1 MRTVRRWLLKLWL
14 LLAMPGFCSAQ
25 RYTFRDYI
33 DGLKNLNINCMLQDR
48 IGFIWIGTES
58 GLFRYD
64 GSRFIPYGRAEG
76 LPGLWVKA
84 LHEDSKGRLWVGTT
98 DGLAYGSAD
107 QNFRTVKFGS
117 QDLQIGVNSTLSSTP
132 DGHVYTVT
140 QLGLVAIHTPDGGLT
155 WNVEQLVAGTDMRSF
170 GGGGIHSVLA
180 ERGSVLFGCGSGLCR
195 LQAGLVTTWGER
207 DGLPKDRWGT
217 LLRRRNGE
225 LWVRGPKH
233 TAVLRPGERRFILRD
248 FPLAVSD
255 GITFPLAEDSS
266 GQLLAGLNSAI
277 ARYTGDHWII
287 LSERNGF
294 GEGIVTSILAD
305 KEGSVWFG
313 FSGHG
318 LRKWLGYPE
327 WEHFTKSQGIASDEI
342 WAVLRDSR
350 GRLWV
355 GEEQGLDILNPGQN
369 EFRAWGQPG
378 IDPQTARSL
387 AESKDGFVWAATA
400 AGHLLQIDEG
410 SLHATQINL
419 DAIARILVDSRD
431 RIWLATATGLFE
443 ADPGRKRS
451 FHLVQDPLLRRQNFA
466 DIAEGSEGRIWAI
479 SDHAL
484 FRLDGSGWTLI
495 DVSAAH
501 LGSHLADVSVDRE
514 GKVWID
520 GIGNGAARL
529 RVSGDKVASLDRP
542 HLASNEVVFIGTDHR
557 GWIWIGEDHGLEVFD
572 GRVWQRYTLDNGLI
586 WNDCDAKAFW
596 VDTDGSVWVGTSGG
610 LSHFSPAPQVPL
622 APPPMPFIASA
633 EFGSRNLLSGLA
645 DVPWAANSL
654 TIGLGS
660 LSFRNEKAIRFRY
673 RLLGLEPE
681 WVETADRAIRYPRLS
696 PRPYRFEAVAV
707 NSDNG
712 KASPVKSFAFNI
724 EPPWWATKTFILLSI
739 GFVLLLAVGVGRWR
753 VKILML
759 RHRELERLVAE
770 RTEQLD
776 RKLLQEE
783 SLKAEAERANR
794 AKSDFLAMMS
804 HEIRTPM
811 NGVIGMAGLLLD
823 TALAP
828 EQWDYATAIRD
839 CGSSLLAIVNDILNF
854 SKIEAGKLTLESAD
868 FGLTALLNDT
878 VNLMTEAA
886 QRKGLSINLE
896 LGTGVPDWVGGDS
909 MRLKQ
914 ILLNLLSNALKF
926 TESGGV
932 SVVASRLQST
942 RSNGVLLRFA
952 VSDTGIGIPAD
963 TQEHLFQPFR
973 QAEQSTA
980 RKYGGTGLGL
990 AISKKL
996 VHLMGG
1002 EIGIDSVPGRGST
1015 FWFTVDL
1022 NRAEPPAQ
1030 SAPQP
1035 NVKHSAQ
1042 KLRQRGK
1049 ILVVEDNPINRKVA
1063 SSLLLH
1069 LGYSVDIV
1077 ENGAEAVEQLKD
1089 NSYDV
1094 VLMDCQMPV
1103 MDGFEATQAIRT
1115 LQAGGPRTPII
1126 AVTAN
1131 ALTGERERCLA
1142 AGMDDYLSKPVNRE
1156 TLDAAIQRWLPA
1168 THARPTEEILV
1179 A

>member
-1 MRTVRRWLLKLWL
+1 MCTVRRWLVNFWL
-14 LLAMPGFCSAQ
+14 LLTISGLCCAQ

-33 DGLKNLNINCMLQDR
+33 DGLKNLNVNCILQDR
-48 IGFIWIGTES
+48 AGFIWVGTES

-64 GSRFIPYGRAEG
+64 GSRFILYGRTEG

-84 LHEDSKGRLWVGTT
+84 LRQDSEGRLWVGTT
-98 DGLAYGSAD
+98 DGLAYGSAN
-107 QNFRTVKFGS
+107 QKFRTLKFGG

-132 DGHVYTVT
+132 DGRVYAVT
-140 QLGLVAIHTPDGGLT
+140 QLGLIAIQTPNGGVT
-155 WNVEQLVAGTDMRSF
+155 WDIELLVAGTDVKSF
-170 GGGGIHSVLA
+170 GGGGIQSALA

-195 LQAGLVTTWGER
+195 LQDGLVTTWGER
-207 DGLPKDRWGT
+207 EGLPKDRWAS

-225 LWVRGPKH
+225 LWARGPKH
-233 TAVLRPGERRFILRD
+233 TAVLRLGEKRFTVCDL
-248 FPLAVSD
+248 PSAMSD

-266 GQLLAGLNSAI
+266 GHLLAGLNSAI
-277 ARYTGDHWII
+277 ARYTGDHWTI
-287 LSERNGF
+287 LSEKNGF
-294 GEGIVTSILAD
+294 EEGVVTSILAD

-342 WAVLRDSR
+342 WAALRDSH

-355 GEEQGLDILNPGQN
+355 GEEQGLDILNPGEN
-369 EFRAWGQPG
+369 RFRAWRQPG

-410 SLHATQINL
+410 SLHATQVNF
-419 DAIARILVDSRD
+419 DPIARVLVDSKNRTW
-431 RIWLATATGLFE
+431 IATSAGLFE
-443 ADPGRKRS
+443 AEPGRKRS
-451 FHLVQDPLLRRQNFA
+451 FHPVQDPLLGRRNFA
-466 DIAEGSEGRIWAI
+466 DITEDFEGRIWAI
-479 SDHAL
+479 SDREL
-484 FRLDGSGWTLI
+484 FRLDGLGWTLI

-501 LGSHLADVSVDRE
+501 LGSHLADVSTDRA
-514 GKVWID
+514 GNIWID
-520 GIGNGAARL
+520 GIENGAARL
-529 RVSGDKVASLDRP
+529 RIAGDKVISLDRP
-542 HLASNEVVFIGTDHR
+542 HLASNEVVFIGTDRR
-557 GWIWIGEDHGLEVFD
+557 GWIWMGEDHGVEVFD

-596 VDTDGSVWVGTSGG
+596 SDGDGSVWVGTSGG
-610 LSHFSPAPQVPL
+610 LSHFSPALEVSL
-622 APPPMPFIASA
+622 APPPIPFIASA
-633 EFGSRNLLSGLA
+633 EFGPRNLLSGRA
-645 DVPWAANSL
+645 EVPWSASSL
-654 TIGLGS
+654 TISLGS
-660 LSFRNEKAIRFRY
+660 LSFRNENAIRFRY

-681 WVETADRAIRYPRLS
+681 WVETADRSVRYPRLS

-712 KASPVKSFAFNI
+712 KTSPVKSFVFSI
-724 EPPWWATKTFILLSI
+724 EPPWWATKTFVLLSI

-776 RKLLQEE
+776 RKLVQEE
-783 SLKAEAERANR
+783 SLKADAERANR

-823 TALAP
+823 TPLAP
-828 EQWDYATAIRD
+828 EQKDYATAIRD

-868 FGLTALLNDT
+868 FELTAALKDT
-878 VNLMTEAA
+878 VNLIMQTA
-886 QRKGLSINLE
+886 QRKGLAINLE
-896 LGTGVPDWVGGDS
+896 VGPGVPEWVRGDAV
-909 MRLKQ
+909 RLKQ
-914 ILLNLLSNALKF
+914 ILLNLLSNAVKF

-932 SVVASRLQST
+932 SVLASLLNSAH
-942 RSNGVLLRFA
+942 SSGVLLRFS
-952 VSDTGIGIPAD
+952 VSDTGIGIPSDVQA
-963 TQEHLFQPFR
+963 QLFQPFR
-973 QAEQSTA
+973 QAEESTA

-990 AISKKL
+990 VISKKL
-996 VHLMGG
+996 AELMGG
-1002 EIGIDSVPGRGST
+1002 EIGLDSAPGQGST

-1022 NRAEPPAQ
+1022 NPAEPPAR
-1030 SAPQP
+1030 SAAQP
-1035 NVKHSAQ
+1035 KVKHSTPKVQ
-1042 KLRQRGK
+1042 KRGE

-1063 SSLLLH
+1063 FSLLSH
-1069 LGYSVDIV
+1069 LGYSVDLV
-1077 ENGAEAVEQLKD
+1077 ENGAEAVERLK
-1089 NSYDV
+1089 NQRYDV

-1103 MDGFEATQAIRT
+1103 MDGFEATQAIRSM
-1115 LQAGGPRTPII
+1115 QAGGPRTPII

-1131 ALTGERERCLA
+1131 ALTGERERCIA

-1156 TLDAAIQRWLPA
+1156 TLDAAIQRWLPTTREMPA
-1168 THARPTEEILV
+1168 EEILV